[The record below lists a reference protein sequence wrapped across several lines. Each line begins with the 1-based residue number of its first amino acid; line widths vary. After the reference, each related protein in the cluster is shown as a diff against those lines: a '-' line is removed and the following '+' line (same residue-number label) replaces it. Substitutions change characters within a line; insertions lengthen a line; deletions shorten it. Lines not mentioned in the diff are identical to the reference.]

1 MSDAHPYEQTTYI
14 VDVPDGEPIGLRI
27 GECSEALDRLL
38 ASWDASCWMFIT
50 AWNPRGRRTT
60 SEENAARNASLL
72 RLLEDEELTYFSG
85 RGVGDLDDWQPEES
99 FLVLHVG
106 RDAAARWCEQFEQ
119 RAVVIGR
126 RGEAPELLWNVV

>member
-1 MSDAHPYEQTTYI
+1 MCEIHPYQRTTYI
-14 VDVPDGEPIGLRI
+14 VDLPEGEPIELRI
-27 GECSEALDRLL
+27 GERSEAFDRLL
-38 ASWDASCWMFIT
+38 SSCDAWCWVFIT
-50 AWNPRGRRTT
+50 AWNPRGQRTT
-60 SEENAARNASLL
+60 AEENSARNASLM
-72 RLLEDEELTYFSG
+72 RLLEEEKQTYFFG